1 MPETQ
6 TDLNE
11 ILSHTFVQD
20 LLKFVSE
27 IRSALGDE
35 EGTLDND
42 AVVKRAAEAY
52 KAQSN

>member
-1 MPETQ
+1 MSNTP

-27 IRSALGDE
+27 IRAALGDE
-35 EGTLDND
+35 EGTLDNAD
-42 AVVKRAAEAY
+42 VVKRAAEAY
-52 KAQSN
+52 KSQTK